1 MGMKLRSANLLY
13 FLCLYL
19 AATFNW
25 EGWIACFFSSIHSH
39 FGKWALNTACVGLLS
54 MGFRQVLFRL
64 LFFCLYFAIR
74 FLLLFFQFS
83 RVAFFFVCLSHPH
96 GLAFS
101 PPFSLGTGLAIMR
114 HWIKG
119 GLLVWFATWTWI
131 GSDPLRKGSFVP
143 CI

>member
-101 PPFSLGTGLAIMR
+101 PPSPWELGWL
-114 HWIKG
+114 
-119 GLLVWFATWTWI
+119 
-131 GSDPLRKGSFVP
+131 S
-143 CI
+143 